1 MASVRRFASVVL
13 LCLVVAGCGGKKA
26 AGGASARDA
35 GPSDP
40 YHGGLAALAKLEGEA
55 LDSLAAHMGD
65 HYTSDEDLVAA
76 LQKTAIPRYTDFVAG
91 LTKLV
96 PPPDKAALHQKLLT
110 LAQGELAALQKLAD
124 AVAHG
129 DGNTVLEVN
138 REQRR
143 LGDEIDALLASWT
156 GVPPSPPPPAPGP
169 DAAPAA
175 AQPAPPAPAPPP
187 VTTSTSDANV
197 GSK

>member
-13 LCLVVAGCGGKKA
+13 LSLAVAACGGKGSA
-26 AGGASARDA
+26 SGGAARDA

-40 YHGGLAALAKLEGEA
+40 YRGGLAALAKLESES
-55 LDSLAAHMGD
+55 LDALAAHMGD
-65 HYTSDEDLVAA
+65 HYTSDDDLVAA
-76 LQKTAIPRYTDFVAG
+76 LQKTTIPKYSEFVAG
-91 LTKLV
+91 LTKLT

-124 AVAHG
+124 AIAHG

-143 LGDEIDALLASWT
+143 IGDEIDALLASWS
-156 GVPPSPPPPAPGP
+156 GVAP
-169 DAAPAA
+169 AAPAA
-175 AQPAPPAPAPPP
+175 PQAAS
-187 VTTSTSDANV
+187 TSTSDANV